1 MINMK
6 IDYIE
11 LYTDYLISSN
21 GYATATGLSAIM
33 DNSIK
38 HDQITRF
45 LSQNNFS
52 SKDLWKKVKPIVRE
66 VESEKACLIFDDTV
80 QEKMWTDE
88 NKIICWHYDHNFGRS
103 VKGINLLNA
112 LYYSNNAS
120 IPVAFEI
127 VEKTIHFCDVKTKKE
142 KRKSELTKNEA

>member
-1 MINMK
+1 MK

-21 GYATATGLSAIM
+21 GHATATGLSAIM
-33 DNSIK
+33 DNKIK

-52 SKDLWKKVKPIVRE
+52 SKDLWQKVKPIVRE

-80 QEKMWTDE
+80 QEKKTMPIKSTKQRHDF
-88 NKIICWHYDHNFGRS
+88 CPNF
-103 VKGINLLNA
+103 
-112 LYYSNNAS
+112 
-120 IPVAFEI
+120 
-127 VEKTIHFCDVKTKKE
+127 
-142 KRKSELTKNEA
+142 